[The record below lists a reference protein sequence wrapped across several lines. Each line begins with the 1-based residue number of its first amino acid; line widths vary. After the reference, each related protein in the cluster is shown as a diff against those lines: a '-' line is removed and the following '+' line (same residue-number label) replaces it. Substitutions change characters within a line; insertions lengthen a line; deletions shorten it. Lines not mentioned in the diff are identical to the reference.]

1 MSLKANNQCLASDFI
16 NLKSRVKAEMQ
27 RRCRNGD
34 LSSYAGSDYD
44 YTVNP
49 QIGGQM
55 VTEHVNK
62 IITPINAIAD
72 SGMSIKEIGD
82 QVVAMD
88 VIDAK
93 LTSYE
98 SESMTGSSSC
108 GSLCSGLCTTGCW
121 SSCGSVCSNSSS
133 GSSGCGSC
141 SSGCSSDCT
150 GGCTG
155 GCSGSCTGDGCTA
168 YCGMSCWAKCASSC
182 DVGCTGGCH
191 TSCSGVNR
199 YS

>member
-1 MSLKANNQCLASDFI
+1 MSLKANNQCLASDFVS
-16 NLKSRVKAEMQ
+16 LKARVKDEMQ
-27 RRCRNGD
+27 RRCRKGD

-44 YTVNP
+44 YTVIP

-55 VTEHVNK
+55 LTEHVNK

-82 QVVAMD
+82 QAVAMD

-98 SESMTGSSSC
+98 AESMKGSSSC
-108 GSLCSGLCTTGCW
+108 SSLCSGLCSTGCW
-121 SSCGSVCSNSSS
+121 SSCGSGCSGSSS
-133 GSSGCGSC
+133 GGCGSC
-141 SSGCSSDCT
+141 SSGCSNDCT
-150 GGCTG
+150 GGCST
-155 GCSGSCTGDGCTA
+155 GCSQSCTGDGCTA

-182 DVGCTGGCH
+182 DVGCTGGCS
-191 TSCSGVNR
+191 TSCLGVNR